1 MTREKGILKRYALV
15 LDTLAAANGGLTLTE
30 IMQATGLPQG
40 TVHRLIVAL
49 LDVGYIEPLEGRKV
63 YGLAPRLLR
72 MLHLGTPAQVIANL
86 VEPEL
91 DLLVHHFGETAFI
104 AKLAGHEAI
113 SVAMAVPDSHGQSY
127 VQPGRVMPVHATA
140 SGKVIFAFQ
149 EKPFIDEVLSTPR
162 QKFTDNTIVDEA
174 DIRADLEKTIRQGF
188 AICAEELDP
197 GIYSYAC
204 PIHLEGAG
212 VTYSVGLV
220 GLSERLQLFPLEEI
234 ISYLRSSA
242 EKLSVLLSTRSI

>member
-1 MTREKGILKRYALV
+1 MTKEKGILSRYALV
-15 LDTLAAANGGLTLTE
+15 MDTLAAANGGLTLTE

-72 MLHLGTPAQVIANL
+72 MLHIGTPAQGIAKL

-104 AKLAGHEAI
+104 AKLAGHEAL
-113 SVAMAVPDSHGQSY
+113 SVAMAVPDSEGQSY
-127 VQPGRVMPVHATA
+127 VQPGRGMPVHATA
-140 SGKVIFAFQ
+140 SGKIIFAFQ
-149 EKPFIDEVLSTPR
+149 DKAFIDEVLSTPR
-162 QKFTDNTIVDEA
+162 QKFTENTLVEKEE
-174 DIRADLEKTIRQGF
+174 IRTDLEKTIQQGY
-188 AICAEELDP
+188 AVCAEELDP

-204 PIHLEGAG
+204 PIHLEDTG

-220 GLSERLQLFPLEEI
+220 GLTERLNKFPASEI
-234 ISYLRSSA
+234 ISKLTDSAKAISS
-242 EKLSVLLSTRSI
+242 LLSTR

>member
-1 MTREKGILKRYALV
+1 MTKEKGILRRYALV
-15 LDTLAAANGGLTLTE
+15 LETLAAAGGGLTLTE

-40 TVHRLIVAL
+40 TVHRLITAL
-49 LDVGYIEPLEGRKV
+49 LDVSYIEPLEGRKV
-63 YGLAPRLLR
+63 YVLAPRLLR

-91 DLLVHHFGETAFI
+91 DLLVHQFGETAFI
-104 AKLAGHEAI
+104 AKLAGHEAV

-140 SGKVIFAFQ
+140 SGKVIFAYQDKDFVN
-149 EKPFIDEVLSTPR
+149 EVLGTPR
-162 QKFTDNTIVDEA
+162 QKFTENTIVEEDE
-174 DIRADLEKTIRQGF
+174 IRADLEKTTRQGY

-204 PIHLEGAG
+204 PIHLSGAG

-220 GLSERLQLFPLEEI
+220 GLSERLNRFEADEI
-234 ISYLRSSA
+234 VASLKDAADRISI
-242 EKLSVLLSTRSI
+242 LLSSR